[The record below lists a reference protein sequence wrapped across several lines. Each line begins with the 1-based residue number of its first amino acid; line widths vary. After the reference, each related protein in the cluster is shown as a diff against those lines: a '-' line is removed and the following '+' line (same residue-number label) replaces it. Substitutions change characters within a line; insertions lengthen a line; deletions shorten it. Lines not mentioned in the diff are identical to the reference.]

1 MTEPNSIQTEK
12 TNLDSLYPNQPNFV
26 DSNEYLKNSPSLKRF
41 VSNSMKPE
49 PPDMNSPD
57 LTWEYTPE
65 SLVTE
70 IVRVVGK
77 ARRAMTNPI
86 MDMESRL
93 HSYSG
98 EVIGDIGAKL
108 DALTRE
114 EFHFCKRVQDIR
126 STFTSDFEQEF
137 MALVYRLKKEPKDH
151 MSCIHKIFNNLHHQE
166 LQLYLVQ

>member
-1 MTEPNSIQTEK
+1 
-12 TNLDSLYPNQPNFV
+12 
-26 DSNEYLKNSPSLKRF
+26 
-41 VSNSMKPE
+41 MKPE

-57 LTWEYTPE
+57 LTWEYTPK
-65 SLVTE
+65 SRVTE

-98 EVIGDIGAKL
+98 EVIGDTGAKL

-126 STFTSDFEQEF
+126 STFTSDFE
-137 MALVYRLKKEPKDH
+137 
-151 MSCIHKIFNNLHHQE
+151 
-166 LQLYLVQ
+166 